1 MEPKMNE
8 HTTERRREKRLNYH
22 WPIWFA
28 EDFNDVLSQ
37 GQLVDLS
44 SGGAAFT
51 CYSDVCPQKGQYITT
66 RFSVPR
72 YGQDNSFNMENYIR
86 SGFICRIEHCN
97 SFMKKIAIQF
107 AQPLPF
113 RPGEQEQNQ
122 SVQQT
127 ELQTAE
133 L

>member
-1 MEPKMNE
+1 MNKN
-8 HTTERRREKRLNYH
+8 TTERRREKRLNYH

-37 GQLVDLS
+37 GQIVDLS
-44 SGGAAFT
+44 SSGAAFT
-51 CYSDVCPQKGQYITT
+51 CYSDTCPHEGQYITT

-86 SGFICRIEHCN
+86 SGFIRRIDHCN

-107 AQPLPF
+107 AEPLPF
-113 RPGEQEQNQ
+113 RPGEQDQNQ
-122 SVQQT
+122 TVKQP
-127 ELQTAE
+127 EPLAAE
-133 L
+133 A

>member
-1 MEPKMNE
+1 MNE

-44 SGGAAFT
+44 SSGAAFT
-51 CYSDVCPQKGQYITT
+51 CYSDACPYEGQYITT
-66 RFSVPR
+66 RFSVPH
-72 YGQDNSFNMENYIR
+72 YGRDNSFDVENYIR
-86 SGFICRIEHCN
+86 SGFIRRIDNCN

-122 SVQQT
+122 SVQQP

>member
-1 MEPKMNE
+1 MNKN
-8 HTTERRREKRLNYH
+8 TTERRREKRLNYH

-37 GQLVDLS
+37 GQIVDLS
-44 SGGAAFT
+44 SSGAAFT
-51 CYSDVCPQKGQYITT
+51 CYSNTCPQEGQYITT

-86 SGFICRIEHCN
+86 SGFIRRIDHCN

-107 AQPLPF
+107 AEPL
-113 RPGEQEQNQ
+113 QNQ
-122 SVQQT
+122 TVRQAEPQAT
-127 ELQTAE
+127 EA
-133 L
+133 

>member
-1 MEPKMNE
+1 MEPKMNKQ
-8 HTTERRREKRLNYH
+8 TIERRREKRLSYH

-37 GQLVDLS
+37 GQIVDLS
-44 SGGAAFT
+44 SSGAAFT
-51 CYSDVCPQKGQYITT
+51 CYSNTCPHEGQYITT

-86 SGFICRIEHCN
+86 SGFIRRIEHCN

-113 RPGEQEQNQ
+113 KPGEQNQ
-122 SVQQT
+122 SIQQSQ
-127 ELQTAE
+127 LQAAE
-133 L
+133 A

>member
-1 MEPKMNE
+1 MNE

-44 SGGAAFT
+44 SSGAAFT
-51 CYSDVCPQKGQYITT
+51 CYSDACPYEGQYITT

-72 YGQDNSFNMENYIR
+72 YGRDNSFDMENYIR
-86 SGFICRIEHCN
+86 SGFIRRIDNCN

-113 RPGEQEQNQ
+113 RPGEQNKDLF
-122 SVQQT
+122 VQQPQPQAS
-127 ELQTAE
+127 EI
-133 L
+133 